1 MAQIIGTI
9 PTGNEFILASTPS
22 TLMDAALGF
31 CSATY
36 LMTTRVPSNGK
47 TGATVHCTAVLR
59 GQLLSTKSARN
70 RNSPRPAR
78 GHQVSCPRRPFP
90 GVGV

>member
-1 MAQIIGTI
+1 MAQVIGTI
-9 PTGNEFILASTPS
+9 PTGSEFIMASTPS
-22 TLMDAALGF
+22 ALMDAALGF
-31 CSATY
+31 CLATY

-47 TGATVHCTAVLR
+47 TGATVHYTAVLR

-70 RNSPRPAR
+70 KNNPRPAS
-78 GHQVSCPRRPFP
+78 GHQVSCPRRAFP